1 MKGRKQNFE
10 MKHMHGRRLFGAC
23 EERAARVVSALVRK
37 SWAVSFGDPF
47 RGAGDGRRDHAR

>member
-10 MKHMHGRRLFGAC
+10 MKHMHGRRLFGAS

-37 SWAVSFGDPF
+37 SWALSFGDPF
-47 RGAGDGRRDHAR
+47 ADAADGRRKHVR